1 MNREKIV
8 ITKDNYSKIMLKR
21 AIILCWVLLAIC
33 FVMKLF
39 GSNLFNI
46 VIENQKFN
54 SFCVYVDTNF
64 LPLFIISVVY
74 NVVLGTLMVLA
85 MDSELKP
92 TKFKIIYNLIV
103 GIVCFLI
110 KYFCPKLELVAGVI
124 QLVSLVLITKRKGN
138 GLVMMLYY
146 IAFSLI
152 SQFVKGTDFNL
163 TQQSIVFSLILSI
176 DVIIMMVLL
185 YLYSYKTKGGIMGF
199 LFAFL
204 SNDITQL
211 KAYRDTLKDPKKI
224 AKVDA
229 KIAKLEKKNKEE
241 E

>member
-1 MNREKIV
+1 MNKEKIV

-33 FVMKLF
+33 FIMKLF

-46 VIENQKFN
+46 VIENEKFN
-54 SFCVYVDTNF
+54 SFCVYVDTKF
-64 LPLFIISVVY
+64 LPLFVISVIY

-92 TKFKIIYNLIV
+92 TIFKIVYNLIV
-103 GIVCFLI
+103 GIICFLI
-110 KYFCPKLELVAGVI
+110 KYFFPKLELVAGVI

-138 GLVMMLYY
+138 GLVMIIYY

-152 SQFVKGTDFNL
+152 SQFVRGTALHL

-185 YLYSYKTKGGIMGF
+185 YLYSYKTKGVIMGF

-204 SNDITQL
+204 SNDVTQL

-229 KIAKLEKKNKEE
+229 KIAKLEKENKEE